1 MSWFLIGGCARIV
14 YATTL
19 LPKSGHH
26 RDHMDFGGKCAA
38 LPWSWLGDLH
48 RVCVC
53 ILLAGCCRMDV
64 GYSKK
69 SSPKWAPKRLNI
81 GSLHGVWCFHMA
93 GVILLEVTCDLTAG
107 PFAARCSLK
116 TMVILQSIN
125 EVLLRW
131 GGWFSVLAVAFLGA
145 KIGKRMF
152 RHFKS
157 YEHYRPKIS
166 KSYFNEG
173 RNFERFWFWFRSS
186 PDPNVNWPSN
196 KSELALPG
204 SFSKIQFSWRDADRV
219 LTVSD
224 RLGSFPGMDLEKN
237 LCIVFVSE
245 GHGVGVRGRN
255 VTRRSFTAAT
265 PCKSRRTWLSSHEK
279 TEATQGWNWGLGC
292 AAKKIQRCF
301 KFQLLKLVLGHASAE
316 Q

>member
-1 MSWFLIGGCARIV
+1 MLQDGCGLQQKIIPEVGPQEVEHWKFARSLMFSHGWSHPLGSYLWPHSRAICCQV
-14 YATTL
+14 FFEDD
-19 LPKSGHH
+19 GHSSKYQ
-26 RDHMDFGGKCAA
+26 RGVAA
-38 LPWSWLGDLH
+38 MG
-48 RVCVC
+48 R
-53 ILLAGCCRMDV
+53 
-64 GYSKK
+64 
-69 SSPKWAPKRLNI
+69 
-81 GSLHGVWCFHMA
+81 
-93 GVILLEVTCDLTAG
+93 
-107 PFAARCSLK
+107 
-116 TMVILQSIN
+116 
-125 EVLLRW
+125 
-131 GGWFSVLAVAFLGA
+131 WFSVLAVAFLGA

-173 RNFERFWFWFRSS
+173 RNFEWFWFWFRSS

-245 GHGVGVRGRN
+245 GHGVGVSRAKCDKEVVYSGHALQIAEDLALFAWKDWSDSR
-255 VTRRSFTAAT
+255 VKLGVGMRCQEDTEMFQVSTAQIGSRS
-265 PCKSRRTWLSSHEK
+265 CERRTIKYCKH
-279 TEATQGWNWGLGC
+279 
-292 AAKKIQRCF
+292 I
-301 KFQLLKLVLGHASAE
+301 
-316 Q
+316 

>member
-1 MSWFLIGGCARIV
+1 MPQHSYQKAGITEITWILEGSVPLFHDLGLAICIGCACVSFWPDVAGWMWVTAKNHPR
-14 YATTL
+14 
-19 LPKSGHH
+19 SGPP
-26 RDHMDFGGKCAA
+26 RG
-38 LPWSWLGDLH
+38 WT
-48 RVCVC
+48 
-53 ILLAGCCRMDV
+53 
-64 GYSKK
+64 
-69 SSPKWAPKRLNI
+69 
-81 GSLHGVWCFHMA
+81 
-93 GVILLEVTCDLTAG
+93 LEVCTESDVFTYGWSHPLGSYLWPHSRAICCQVFFEDDG
-107 PFAARCSLK
+107 HSSKYQRGVAAMGR
-116 TMVILQSIN
+116 
-125 EVLLRW
+125 
-131 GGWFSVLAVAFLGA
+131 WFSVLAVAFFGA

-173 RNFERFWFWFRSS
+173 RNFEWFWFWCRSS

-245 GHGVGVRGRN
+245 GHGVGVSRAKCDKEVVYSGHALQIAEDLALFAWKDWGDSR
-255 VTRRSFTAAT
+255 VRVKLGVGMRCQEDTEMFQVSTAQIGSRS
-265 PCKSRRTWLSSHEK
+265 CERRTIKYCKH
-279 TEATQGWNWGLGC
+279 
-292 AAKKIQRCF
+292 I
-301 KFQLLKLVLGHASAE
+301 
-316 Q
+316 